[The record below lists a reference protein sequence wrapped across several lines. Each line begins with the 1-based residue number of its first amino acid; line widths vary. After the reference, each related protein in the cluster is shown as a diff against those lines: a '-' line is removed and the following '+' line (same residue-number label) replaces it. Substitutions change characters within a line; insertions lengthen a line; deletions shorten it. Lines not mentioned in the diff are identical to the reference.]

1 MGKWFPGI
9 RDRLNSRHQAAPARD
24 PRPAG
29 AQKGVTKRVHQSGPF
44 VSPASRAR
52 TPWLRS
58 GSGRDWFMR
67 KDEPP
72 RWSRTAPTPRA
83 RGTDPA
89 RTRGSTR

>member
-1 MGKWFPGI
+1 MGKWFPGF
-9 RDRLNSRHQAAPARD
+9 RDWRNSRHQSAPARD

-44 VSPASRAR
+44 VSPSSRAR

-58 GSGRDWFMR
+58 GSGRDSFMR

-72 RWSRTAPTPRA
+72 RWSRTAPRT
-83 RGTDPA
+83 RGTGPA
-89 RTRGSTR
+89 RTRGRTR